1 MLDCRGIVAKER
13 ELMGILDNLK
23 DQGRDIMDDP
33 DKRSRIEQIA
43 KERNISID
51 EAKAHFMRQNN
62 G

>member
-1 MLDCRGIVAKER
+1 
-13 ELMGILDNLK
+13 MGILDNLK